1 MSIKNISVFCGA
13 HLGNNPIYAS
23 EAKKV
28 AEVIVE
34 KGMNVVFGG
43 GDVGLMGVVSHT
55 AIDNGGEVLG
65 ISLQSLYEL
74 ELTNPR
80 IQEVVVAQTLLE
92 RKDIFMQRSDA
103 FIVLPGGVGSLDELA
118 EVMCSNQLGIIN
130 KPIGILNTN
139 GYYDH
144 LLAWMKKATEGD
156 NPPFW
161 YLRRMSLI
169 QADMGDKAGA
179 IATAKKSLEGAI
191 KAGNK
196 DYEKMN
202 QESI

>member
-118 EVMCSNQLGIIN
+118 EIMCSNQLGIIN

-144 LLAWMKKATEGD
+144 LLAWMRKAVEEGFVSD
-156 NPPFW
+156 AN
-161 YLRRMSLI
+161 YNELI
-169 QADMGDKAGA
+169 VSDSCEDLIERVASEKRPADDDWTNRLG
-179 IATAKKSLEGAI
+179 L
-191 KAGNK
+191 
-196 DYEKMN
+196 
-202 QESI
+202 

>member
-80 IQEVVVAQTLLE
+80 IQEVVVAKTLLE

-144 LLAWMKKATEGD
+144 LLAWMKKAVEEGFVSD
-156 NPPFW
+156 ANFNE
-161 YLRRMSLI
+161 LI
-169 QADMGDKAGA
+169 VSDSCEELIERVASEKRPADDDWTNRLG
-179 IATAKKSLEGAI
+179 L
-191 KAGNK
+191 
-196 DYEKMN
+196 
-202 QESI
+202 

>member
-28 AEVIVE
+28 AEVIVK

-80 IQEVVVAQTLLE
+80 IQEVVVAKTLLE

-144 LLAWMKKATEGD
+144 LLAWMKKAVEEGFVSD
-156 NPPFW
+156 ANFNE
-161 YLRRMSLI
+161 LI
-169 QADMGDKAGA
+169 VSDSCEELIERVASEKRPADDDWTNRLG
-179 IATAKKSLEGAI
+179 L
-191 KAGNK
+191 
-196 DYEKMN
+196 
-202 QESI
+202 

>member
-144 LLAWMKKATEGD
+144 LLAWMKKAVEEGFVS
-156 NPPFW
+156 NANFNE
-161 YLRRMSLI
+161 LI
-169 QADMGDKAGA
+169 VSDSCEDLIERVASEKRPADDDWTNRLG
-179 IATAKKSLEGAI
+179 L
-191 KAGNK
+191 
-196 DYEKMN
+196 
-202 QESI
+202 

>member
-1 MSIKNISVFCGA
+1 MGIKNISVFCGA

-80 IQEVVVAQTLLE
+80 IQEVVVAKTLLE

-144 LLAWMKKATEGD
+144 LLAWMKKAVEEGFVSD
-156 NPPFW
+156 AN
-161 YLRRMSLI
+161 YNELI
-169 QADMGDKAGA
+169 VSDSCEDLIERVASEKRPADDDWTNRLG
-179 IATAKKSLEGAI
+179 L
-191 KAGNK
+191 
-196 DYEKMN
+196 
-202 QESI
+202 

>member
-1 MSIKNISVFCGA
+1 MGYRNGRRLMSIKNISVFCGA

-28 AEVIVE
+28 AEVIVK

-55 AIDNGGEVLG
+55 AIDNGGEVIG

-80 IQEVVVAQTLLE
+80 IQEVVVAKTLLG

-144 LLAWMKKATEGD
+144 LLAWMKKAVEEGFVSD
-156 NPPFW
+156 ANFNE
-161 YLRRMSLI
+161 LI
-169 QADMGDKAGA
+169 VSDSCEELIERVASEKRPADDDWTNRLG
-179 IATAKKSLEGAI
+179 L
-191 KAGNK
+191 
-196 DYEKMN
+196 
-202 QESI
+202 

>member
-55 AIDNGGEVLG
+55 ALDNGGEVLG

-103 FIVLPGGVGSLDELA
+103 FIILPGGVGSLDELA

-144 LLAWMKKATEGD
+144 LLAWMKKAVEEGFVSD
-156 NPPFW
+156 ANFNE
-161 YLRRMSLI
+161 LI
-169 QADMGDKAGA
+169 VSDSCEDLIERVASEKRPADDDWTNRLG
-179 IATAKKSLEGAI
+179 L
-191 KAGNK
+191 
-196 DYEKMN
+196 
-202 QESI
+202 

>member
-80 IQEVVVAQTLLE
+80 IQEVVVAKTLLE

-139 GYYDH
+139 GYYDN
-144 LLAWMKKATEGD
+144 LLAWMKKAVEEGFVSD
-156 NPPFW
+156 ANFNE
-161 YLRRMSLI
+161 LI
-169 QADMGDKAGA
+169 VSNSCEDLIERVVSEKRPADDDWTNRLG
-179 IATAKKSLEGAI
+179 L
-191 KAGNK
+191 
-196 DYEKMN
+196 
-202 QESI
+202 

>member
-28 AEVIVE
+28 AEVIVK

-80 IQEVVVAQTLLE
+80 IQEVVVAKTLLE

-144 LLAWMKKATEGD
+144 LLAWMKKAVEEGFVSD
-156 NPPFW
+156 AN
-161 YLRRMSLI
+161 YNELI
-169 QADMGDKAGA
+169 VSDSCEDLIERVASEKRPADDDWTNRLG
-179 IATAKKSLEGAI
+179 L
-191 KAGNK
+191 
-196 DYEKMN
+196 
-202 QESI
+202 

>member
-144 LLAWMKKATEGD
+144 LLAWMKKAVEEGFISD
-156 NPPFW
+156 AN
-161 YLRRMSLI
+161 YNELI
-169 QADMGDKAGA
+169 VSDSCEDLIERVTSEKRPADDDWTNRLG
-179 IATAKKSLEGAI
+179 L
-191 KAGNK
+191 
-196 DYEKMN
+196 
-202 QESI
+202 

>member
-55 AIDNGGEVLG
+55 ALDNGGEVLG

-118 EVMCSNQLGIIN
+118 EIMCSNQLGIIN

-144 LLAWMKKATEGD
+144 LLAWMKKAVEEGFVSD
-156 NPPFW
+156 ANFNE
-161 YLRRMSLI
+161 LI
-169 QADMGDKAGA
+169 VSDSCEDLIERVASEKRPADDDWTNRLG
-179 IATAKKSLEGAI
+179 L
-191 KAGNK
+191 
-196 DYEKMN
+196 
-202 QESI
+202 

>member
-80 IQEVVVAQTLLE
+80 IQEVIVAQTLLE

-144 LLAWMKKATEGD
+144 LLAWMKKAVEEGFVSD
-156 NPPFW
+156 ANFNE
-161 YLRRMSLI
+161 LI
-169 QADMGDKAGA
+169 VSDSCADLIERVA
-179 IATAKKSLEGAI
+179 S
-191 KAGNK
+191 
-196 DYEKMN
+196 EKRPADDDWTN
-202 QESI
+202 RLGL

>member
-23 EAKKV
+23 EAKKI

-80 IQEVVVAQTLLE
+80 IQEVVVAKTLLE

-144 LLAWMKKATEGD
+144 LLAWMKKAVEEGFVSD
-156 NPPFW
+156 ANFNE
-161 YLRRMSLI
+161 LI
-169 QADMGDKAGA
+169 VSDSCADLIERVA
-179 IATAKKSLEGAI
+179 S
-191 KAGNK
+191 
-196 DYEKMN
+196 EKRPADDDWTN
-202 QESI
+202 RLGL

>member
-80 IQEVVVAQTLLE
+80 IQEVIVAQTLLE

-144 LLAWMKKATEGD
+144 LLAWMKKAVEEGFVSD
-156 NPPFW
+156 ANFNE
-161 YLRRMSLI
+161 LI
-169 QADMGDKAGA
+169 VSDSCEDLIERVASEKRPADDDWTNRLG
-179 IATAKKSLEGAI
+179 L
-191 KAGNK
+191 
-196 DYEKMN
+196 
-202 QESI
+202 

>member
-23 EAKKV
+23 EAKKI

-80 IQEVVVAQTLLE
+80 IQKVVVAKTLLE

-144 LLAWMKKATEGD
+144 LLAWMKKAVEEGFVSD
-156 NPPFW
+156 ANFNE
-161 YLRRMSLI
+161 LI
-169 QADMGDKAGA
+169 VSNSCEDLIERVVSEKRPADDDWTNRLG
-179 IATAKKSLEGAI
+179 L
-191 KAGNK
+191 
-196 DYEKMN
+196 
-202 QESI
+202 

>member
-144 LLAWMKKATEGD
+144 LLAWMKKAVEEGFVSD
-156 NPPFW
+156 AN
-161 YLRRMSLI
+161 YNELI
-169 QADMGDKAGA
+169 VSDSCEDLIERVASEKRPADDDWTNRLG
-179 IATAKKSLEGAI
+179 L
-191 KAGNK
+191 
-196 DYEKMN
+196 
-202 QESI
+202 

>member
-80 IQEVVVAQTLLE
+80 IQEVVVAKTLLE

-144 LLAWMKKATEGD
+144 LLAWMKKAVEEGFVSD
-156 NPPFW
+156 ANFNE
-161 YLRRMSLI
+161 LI
-169 QADMGDKAGA
+169 VSDSCEDLIERVASEKRPADDDWPNRLG
-179 IATAKKSLEGAI
+179 L
-191 KAGNK
+191 
-196 DYEKMN
+196 
-202 QESI
+202 

>member
-55 AIDNGGEVLG
+55 ALDNGGEVLG

-103 FIVLPGGVGSLDELA
+103 FLVLPGGVGSLDELA

-144 LLAWMKKATEGD
+144 LLAWMKKAVEEGFVSD
-156 NPPFW
+156 ANFNE
-161 YLRRMSLI
+161 LI
-169 QADMGDKAGA
+169 VSDSCEDLIERVASEKRPADDDWTNRLG
-179 IATAKKSLEGAI
+179 L
-191 KAGNK
+191 
-196 DYEKMN
+196 
-202 QESI
+202 

>member
-28 AEVIVE
+28 AEVIVK

-80 IQEVVVAQTLLE
+80 IQEVIVAQTLLE

-144 LLAWMKKATEGD
+144 LLAWMKKAVEEGFVSD
-156 NPPFW
+156 ANFNE
-161 YLRRMSLI
+161 LI
-169 QADMGDKAGA
+169 VSDSCEELIERVASEKRPADDDWTNRLG
-179 IATAKKSLEGAI
+179 L
-191 KAGNK
+191 
-196 DYEKMN
+196 
-202 QESI
+202 

>member
-28 AEVIVE
+28 AKVIVE

-144 LLAWMKKATEGD
+144 LLAWMKKAVEEGFVSD
-156 NPPFW
+156 ANFNE
-161 YLRRMSLI
+161 LI
-169 QADMGDKAGA
+169 VSDSCEDLIERVTSEKRPADDDWTNRLG
-179 IATAKKSLEGAI
+179 L
-191 KAGNK
+191 
-196 DYEKMN
+196 
-202 QESI
+202 

>member
-23 EAKKV
+23 EAKKI

-144 LLAWMKKATEGD
+144 LLAWMKKAVEEGFVSD
-156 NPPFW
+156 ANFNE
-161 YLRRMSLI
+161 LI
-169 QADMGDKAGA
+169 VSDSCVDLIERVASEKRPADDDWTNRLG
-179 IATAKKSLEGAI
+179 L
-191 KAGNK
+191 
-196 DYEKMN
+196 
-202 QESI
+202 

>member
-23 EAKKV
+23 EAKKI

-80 IQEVVVAQTLLE
+80 IQEVVVAKTLLE

-144 LLAWMKKATEGD
+144 LLAWMKKAVEEGFVSD
-156 NPPFW
+156 ANFNE
-161 YLRRMSLI
+161 LI
-169 QADMGDKAGA
+169 VSDSCADLIDGVA
-179 IATAKKSLEGAI
+179 S
-191 KAGNK
+191 
-196 DYEKMN
+196 EKRPADDDWTN
-202 QESI
+202 RLGL

>member
-144 LLAWMKKATEGD
+144 LLAWMKKAVEEGFVSD
-156 NPPFW
+156 ANFNE
-161 YLRRMSLI
+161 LI
-169 QADMGDKAGA
+169 VSDSCKDLIERVASEKRPADDDWTNRLG
-179 IATAKKSLEGAI
+179 L
-191 KAGNK
+191 
-196 DYEKMN
+196 
-202 QESI
+202 